1 MKRERR
7 GGSRS
12 GPWWLTLLLLPA
24 LTPGVRAQQ
33 PPRDTVRLAEIVI
46 TPTKVATARSSIA
59 LAVTVLQGETLRRQ
73 GIRLVAEAL
82 RDVAGAT
89 VVQTGS
95 FGALTSL
102 FLRGGQSDYTQVL
115 VDGVPINQPGG
126 AVNLADLTT
135 DNLDRIEVVRG
146 PASVLYGSDA
156 VTGVVQVFTHR
167 GQGPMRL
174 EAGLE
179 SGWFD
184 AVIPGPGS
192 PSLPG
197 RRNSALR
204 WEASVAGGSPAVG
217 YSLSASRTGT
227 DGLYTTDGSRSFDN
241 SYQNTAFSGLL
252 TARPDSRSQASL
264 MVRYGD
270 HRFHY
275 PTDGA
280 GRLSDANAFDRGRS
294 TALGVEVG
302 RFLTPRLETRL
313 VLADYTTESGTDDAP
328 DSAADT
334 VGFYAFRSLANVE
347 RRRAEARANWYGRSG
362 VLTLGAQVERQS
374 QQSFSQS
381 QSSFGNSTDRLDVR
395 RLNHAYYAQV
405 QGSPTRALSL
415 NAGIRLDGSETFGRF
430 VTYRGGLAYRLGGG
444 WRLRSAVGTGFK
456 EPTFFQNF
464 ATGFVRGNPKLKPEH
479 SFNWEVGAEVV
490 LPEDRARLAATYF
503 SQRFRDLVDFTF
515 APATPADP
523 NYYNVAGARASGVEI
538 EAGSTLPGGL
548 AVQGT
553 YTELRTHVTDP
564 GFDPGPGALLEAG
577 RRLLR
582 RPDRQVNVTVHYP
595 VAARARLG
603 ASFRHVGARDDLDYA
618 EFPAKRVVLAAY
630 RTVAL
635 SVEADALKAA
645 DRATTITLRVEN
657 LFNARYQEALHFPAR
672 GRTLWL
678 GAKTRI

>member
-1 MKRERR
+1 VKPERR
-7 GGSRS
+7 SNSRS
-12 GPWWLTLLLLPA
+12 RAWWLTLLVLPVWTVG
-24 LTPGVRAQQ
+24 LGAQQ
-33 PPRDTVRLAEIVI
+33 PPRDTVQLAEIVI
-46 TPTKVATARSSIA
+46 TPTKVATARSSLA
-59 LAVTVLQGETLRRQ
+59 LAVTVLQGESLRRR

-167 GQGPMRL
+167 GQGPMRV
-174 EAGLE
+174 EGGLE

-184 AVIPGPGS
+184 AMIPGPGT
-192 PSLPG
+192 PDLPG

-204 WEASVAGGSPAVG
+204 WETSLAGGSPTVG
-217 YSLSASRTGT
+217 YSLSASRTAT

-241 SYQNTAFSGLL
+241 SYQNTALSGLL
-252 TARPDSRSQASL
+252 TAQPDSRSQASL

-280 GRLSDANAFDRGRS
+280 GRLSDANAFDHGRS
-294 TALGVEVG
+294 TALAVEVG
-302 RFLTPRLETRL
+302 RFLRPALEARL
-313 VLADYTTESGTDDAP
+313 VLADYSTEGGTDDAP
-328 DSAADT
+328 DSPADT
-334 VGFYAFRSLANVE
+334 VGFYAFQSLATVE
-347 RRRAEARANWYGRSG
+347 RRRAEARANLYGRSG

-405 QGSPTRALSL
+405 QGSPRPALSL
-415 NAGIRLDGSETFGRF
+415 NAGLRLDGSETFGRF
-430 VTYRGGLAYRLGGG
+430 VTYRGGLTYRLAPG

-490 LPEDRARLAATYF
+490 LPEDRVRLAVTYF

-515 APATPADP
+515 APATPTDP

-538 EAGSTLPGGL
+538 EAGSSLPGGL
-548 AVQGT
+548 AIQGT
-553 YTELRTHVTDP
+553 YTELRTRVTDP

-595 VAARARLG
+595 VASRARLG

-618 EFPAKRVVLAAY
+618 AFPAQRVVLAAY
-630 RTVAL
+630 RTLDL
-635 SVEADALKAA
+635 SFEADALRAA
-645 DRATTITLRVEN
+645 DRVTTLTLRVDN
-657 LFNARYQEALHFPAR
+657 LFDQRYQEALHFPAR
-672 GRTLWL
+672 GRTLWI
-678 GAKTRI
+678 GAKTRM